1 MLFSQAF
8 QIEPMPHI
16 LLTNDPSVKMM
27 PSSETTNSGYFEEIS
42 GGESNQI
49 FDQHQTEST
58 GVKNNSY

>member
-1 MLFSQAF
+1 
-8 QIEPMPHI
+8 MPHI

-27 PSSETTNSGYFEEIS
+27 PSPETTNSGHFEEIS